1 MGGAA
6 GEGRSRPL
14 SRRRGG
20 APFGGRTVETPPGRR
35 PPPAA
40 GPGRTPTAP
49 ATALCAQRVAE
60 GGMEEAGMDRDPADL
75 PMPAPGLKTDIVR
88 VGDAVVCVMAGD
100 VHTGTKA
107 LGDEALR
114 EALALRPAL
123 LAVDLDAVE
132 LFTAEGLNVLLTLRD
147 AAGAYGVP
155 LVLVSPSRSVRRI
168 LDMTGAAELFT
179 IHSTIAEAVAGDQP

>member
-1 MGGAA
+1 
-6 GEGRSRPL
+6 
-14 SRRRGG
+14 
-20 APFGGRTVETPPGRR
+20 
-35 PPPAA
+35 
-40 GPGRTPTAP
+40 
-49 ATALCAQRVAE
+49 
-60 GGMEEAGMDRDPADL
+60 MDRDPADL

-132 LFTAEGLNVLLTLRD
+132 LFTAEGLNILLTLRD
-147 AAGAYGVP
+147 AAGTYGVP

-179 IHSTIAEAVAGDQP
+179 IHSTIAEAVAGHQP